1 MSDLYGKFKENVMA
15 LYESI
20 AKKTQQLIDFILENK
35 NSMLNGLKKARVE
48 VLNVDNVVE
57 GTSNIGR
64 FAKRQTM
71 QGDVIGKLDSTFVEL
86 SQTKRIEA
94 AFKEIQN
101 TFGTEYANRIRNLYN
116 KVNHQSL
123 SAVNLDD
130 MGEFNFSQNGSPL

>member
-1 MSDLYGKFKENVMA
+1 
-15 LYESI
+15 
-20 AKKTQQLIDFILENK
+20 
-35 NSMLNGLKKARVE
+35 MLNGLKKARVE